1 MRSPS
6 KPPVCEITFPQKPR
20 ETNEKHLGECFSNGF
35 ERYFWEGIGR
45 KTRFQKLKTIAFSI
59 PRRSQL
65 LHFFARK
72 RTKKGESERA
82 KENLEQLVFQS
93 VKR

>member
-45 KTRFQKLKTIAFSI
+45 KTRFQKLKTIAF
-59 PRRSQL
+59 
-65 LHFFARK
+65 
-72 RTKKGESERA
+72 
-82 KENLEQLVFQS
+82 
-93 VKR
+93 